1 MKVLV
6 YYNNVSEIK
15 SQLLHVDIRSE
26 NYYIAWHCLNNEKGT
41 TESFYQSD
49 SLSENE
55 YLLLI
60 GELKVIFDKE
70 NVPSWLREEI
80 IEKILVRN
88 Y

>member
-6 YYNNVSEIK
+6 YYNNLSEIK

-26 NYYIAWHCLNNEKGT
+26 NYYIACHCLNNEKGT

-49 SLSENE
+49 CLSENE

-60 GELKVIFDKE
+60 GELKVIFNKE